1 MKKITVLALILILSL
16 TITVLV
22 GAKDSRIVTD
32 AESREYPNELK
43 GTPLT
48 EDNYQQTGPKA
59 VEQAT
64 YTDMWFKNNRTWV
77 STSSTDWRPVPG
89 MYTSI
94 TTRYPSD
101 LLITFSAEAATSA
114 NGRLYL
120 RILVDGAEA
129 QPGGIMFTSR
139 TENYNSHSFSFY
151 RTNIP
156 AGTHTIN
163 VQWKS
168 EVPSPEFVFVFDR
181 TLSII
186 ANGAGHP

>member
-1 MKKITVLALILILSL
+1 MKKITVLVLILILSL

-22 GAKDSRIVTD
+22 GAKDSHIVTN
-32 AESREYPNELK
+32 AESIEYQKKLK
-43 GTPLT
+43 DTPPT
-48 EDNYQQTGPKA
+48 EDNQQTGLKV

-64 YTDMWFKNNRTWV
+64 YTDIWFKNNRTWV
-77 STSSTDWRPVPG
+77 STSSTAWRSVPG

-101 LLITFSAEAATSA
+101 LLMTFSAEAATSA
-114 NGRLYL
+114 YGRLFL

-129 QPGGIMFTSR
+129 QPGSVIFISR
-139 TENYNSHSFSFY
+139 TQNYNSQSFGFY
-151 RTNIP
+151 KTNIP